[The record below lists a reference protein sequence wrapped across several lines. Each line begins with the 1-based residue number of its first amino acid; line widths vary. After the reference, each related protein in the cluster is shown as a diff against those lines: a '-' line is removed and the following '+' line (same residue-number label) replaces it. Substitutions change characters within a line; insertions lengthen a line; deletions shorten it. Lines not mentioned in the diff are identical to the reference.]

1 MRPEED
7 RNSPTTITSFG
18 DAGSR
23 STGDHLRKRSPIRTQ
38 PRTPG
43 KLPEI
48 EQLQTTE
55 AAESKHDGSKLL
67 VTATEISLVAHADQ
81 LILVKPISF
90 TSSSSSPPFTHTLP
104 SSILIFF
111 ILWLSSPFAGGFRSG
126 FSIARVV
133 DVAGGGKIHLRHFEV
148 YGCDGSLLLDNSA
161 TIVSEKGAPPN
172 NNSVRG
178 FDVVDRMK
186 AALESVCPGVV
197 SCADILTIASERSV
211 FLSGGPE
218 WEVPLGRRDSLLS
231 GGLNIT
237 LPAFFDPLNE
247 LKRKFV
253 LVSLNNNTDLVA
265 LSGAHTFGRAQC
277 LTFIDRLYNFNGT
290 GESDPTLDATFARTL
305 RRLCPIPTD
314 GNTTVFT
321 ILTNLDQNTTDA
333 FDNRY
338 FTNLQSNRGLLQSD
352 QELFSTPGADTIE
365 IVNNFASNQTA
376 FFESFVVSMIRM
388 GNLRPLTGNE
398 GEIRLN
404 CRVVNAPPPATIIR
418 SSSNEVNFVSSI

>member
-1 MRPEED
+1 MA
-7 RNSPTTITSFG
+7 SLLIHSLLAALFCAAFLQG
-18 DAGSR
+18 GLYAQAQ
-23 STGDHLRKRSPIRTQ
+23 L
-38 PRTPG
+38 TPDFYSQSC
-43 KLPEI
+43 PN
-48 EQLQTTE
+48 
-55 AAESKHDGSKLL
+55 
-67 VTATEISLVAHADQ
+67 VTNIISD
-81 LILVKPISF
+81 ILVDAFASDIRIGASF
-90 TSSSSSPPFTHTLP
+90 IRL
-104 SSILIFF
+104 
-111 ILWLSSPFAGGFRSG
+111 
-126 FSIARVV
+126 
-133 DVAGGGKIHLRHFEV
+133 HFHDCFV
-148 YGCDGSLLLDNSA
+148 NGCDGSLLLDNSA
-161 TIVSEKGAPPN
+161 TIVSEKEAPPN

-186 AALESVCPGVV
+186 AALESVCTGVV

-231 GGLNIT
+231 GGLNIVM
-237 LPAFFDPLNE
+237 PAFFDPLDE
-247 LKRKFV
+247 LKRKFE
-253 LVSLNNNTDLVA
+253 LVGLNNHTDLVA

-277 LTFIDRLYNFNGT
+277 FTFIDRLYNFNGT

-305 RRLCPIPTD
+305 RRLCPIPWTD

-321 ILTNLDQNTTDA
+321 ILTNLDQNTSDA

-388 GNLRPLTGNE
+388 GNLQPLTGNE

-404 CRVVNAPPPATIIR
+404 CRVVNTPPPSMITR
-418 SSSNEVNFVSSI
+418 SSSDEVNFVSSI